1 MTRRAAMDNKTITIE
16 VSELAQVWNGG
27 WQVNAVKDISKQIS
41 DLLNETYFAG
51 REVGRAEYSDEIKSL
66 RGQIK
71 RLNEELAASF
81 ERGRQ

>member
-1 MTRRAAMDNKTITIE
+1 MDNKTITIE
-16 VSELAQVWNGG
+16 VSELAQVWNGQ